1 MPLDA
6 GVASDAAGA
15 REGAGRDGTDLAPDT
30 VAPDRVASD
39 RVASDRVAPDTVAPD
54 TVADESGLRSGVGP
68 GVGPGTGPG
77 DATGLGVARAL
88 ARDLSAR
95 ARADPGRRSPS
106 REAMARL
113 AESAGLPQPA
123 SSAGGGGG
131 GAGSDGER
139 RAPRRSRPPPSAPG
153 RVGGLGTA
161 EPFTGPRVDPSAGS
175 GDLVTLA
182 TAVDRVVGTA
192 GGRERLAVH
201 GVFGRWPELV
211 GADVAAHS
219 RPTGFDGGVLEVA
232 ADSSAWATQLRLLAP
247 VVMAAV
253 DRLLGAGTVT
263 SVRVSGPARPSWR
276 HGRLG
281 LRDARGARDTY
292 G

>member
-1 MPLDA
+1 MPPDPCV
-6 GVASDAAGA
+6 GSDAAGA
-15 REGAGRDGTDLAPDT
+15 PDGAGRDGTDLAPDT
-30 VAPDRVASD
+30 VAS
-39 RVASDRVAPDTVAPD
+39 DTVVD
-54 TVADESGLRSGVGP
+54 GSGLGS

-77 DATGLGVARAL
+77 DPTGLGVARAL

-123 SSAGGGGG
+123 SSAGGDGGG
-131 GAGSDGER
+131 GGGWAGSDGER
-139 RAPRRSRPPPSAPG
+139 RVPRRSRPPPSAPG

-219 RPTGFDGGVLEVA
+219 RPTGFDGGVLDVA

>member
-1 MPLDA
+1 MVPDA
-6 GVASDAAGA
+6 VVPDAVVPDAVASDAVVDG
-15 REGAGRDGTDLAPDT
+15 RGGGAGDP
-30 VAPDRVASD
+30 
-39 RVASDRVAPDTVAPD
+39 
-54 TVADESGLRSGVGP
+54 
-68 GVGPGTGPG
+68 
-77 DATGLGVARAL
+77 TGLGVARAL

-95 ARADPGRRSPS
+95 ARADPGRRPPS
-106 REAMARL
+106 REAMTRL

-123 SSAGGGGG
+123 SSAAGDGV
-131 GAGSDGER
+131 GARAGWDGER
-139 RAPRRSRPPPSAPG
+139 RPPRRSRPPPSAPG

-161 EPFTGPRVDPSAGS
+161 EPFTGPRVDPRAGS

-182 TAVDRVVGTA
+182 IAVDRVVGTA

-263 SVRVSGPARPSWR
+263 KIQVSGPARPSWR

>member
-1 MPLDA
+1 VPPDA
-6 GVASDAAGA
+6 GVGSDAAGA
-15 REGAGRDGTDLAPDT
+15 PEGAGRDGTDLAPDT
-30 VAPDRVASD
+30 VAPDT
-39 RVASDRVAPDTVAPD
+39 VAPDTVAPD
-54 TVADESGLRSGVGP
+54 TVAPDTVVDGSGLGSGVGP

-77 DATGLGVARAL
+77 DPTGLGVARAL

-123 SSAGGGGG
+123 SSAGGDGGG
-131 GAGSDGER
+131 GGGWAGSDGAR
-139 RAPRRSRPPPSAPG
+139 RVPRRSRPPPSAPG

-175 GDLVTLA
+175 GDLVSLA

-219 RPTGFDGGVLEVA
+219 RPTGFDGGVLDVA

-253 DRLLGAGTVT
+253 DRLLGVGTVT
-263 SVRVSGPARPSWR
+263 SVRVSGPGRPSWR